1 MMLRMID
8 IARFGSRAALLLT
21 GLSSQLLIATASAA
35 EEAEGP
41 HHGSILDLVSNWV
54 NFLIYVAVLYVCL
67 RKVIPSA
74 WAARREKI
82 RETVLSSKSE
92 LEAAERELHTV
103 EALTQNLSQEQARA
117 TKEILEQAELEAKA
131 IKAAADERAARIK
144 SQAKELLVGETRS
157 AEAQVRQSLVARA
170 LEIARA
176 QFTSGQFAARQQTYV
191 DAAIDRSK
199 RLVQ

>member
-1 MMLRMID
+1 MTIRMTH
-8 IARFGSRAALLLT
+8 IARFASRAALLFI
-21 GLSSQLLIATASAA
+21 GLGAQLLTVTASFA

-41 HHGSILDLVSNWV
+41 HHGSILDLVENWV
-54 NFLIYVAVLYVCL
+54 NFLIYLAVLYICL
-67 RKVIPSA
+67 RKVIPNA
-74 WAARREKI
+74 WAARRETI
-82 RETVLSSKSE
+82 RSTVLSSKSE
-92 LEAAERELHTV
+92 LESAERELHTV
-103 EALTQNLSQEQARA
+103 EALTQNLTQEQARA
-117 TKEILEQAELEAKA
+117 TREILEQAELEAQA

-176 QFTSGQFAARQQTYV
+176 QFTSGQYAARQQTYV